1 MAITLTVK
9 SLVRPI
15 VSFDKKKSA
24 KDCADIMVKKYV
36 G

>member
-15 VSFDKKKSA
+15 VSLDKKKSA
-24 KDCADIMVKKYV
+24 KDGADIMVKS
-36 G
+36 